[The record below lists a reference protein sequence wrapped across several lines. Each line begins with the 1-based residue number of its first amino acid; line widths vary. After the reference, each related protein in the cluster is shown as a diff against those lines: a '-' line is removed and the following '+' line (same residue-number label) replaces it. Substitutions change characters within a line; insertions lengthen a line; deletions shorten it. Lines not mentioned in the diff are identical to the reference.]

1 VSQFYQNVTATVKS
15 VYSITVKYI
24 KLPYPVMEEYQTG
37 LRRGPYTQDVL
48 AGTGAKG
55 VRRSAPGSISSS
67 RLAGI
72 ASTRLSE

>member
-1 VSQFYQNVTATVKS
+1 MK
-15 VYSITVKYI
+15 
-24 KLPYPVMEEYQTG
+24 EYQTG
-37 LRRGPYTQDVL
+37 LRRGPYTQDIL

-72 ASTRLSE
+72 ATTRLSEQ